1 MDNIPP
7 PSTTV
12 GRQLSPLMRIPSLRD
27 CFLSDGGFDVDKYLQ
42 RQTALRQRL
51 LWRTSSALNL
61 TNVVGESL
69 SIGNQARGTAA
80 MGIKK
85 TQAPR
90 CVFSCKESADLE
102 LQVIKPNECQ
112 WWKMYVENH
121 FMLEDSSLHVK
132 FWMQFR
138 VPYANYLELL
148 QWIRDNTHFAC
159 WCGEKINNK
168 MSSPIQLLVL
178 GLLRYLGRGWTFDDM
193 EEQTAISKEVHRTF
207 FYAFIV
213 FGSTSFYSRFVLTPL
228 HLPEA
233 LSNMREYKVAGFP
246 GCIGSTDCTHIT
258 TERCEY
264 RLKNNH

>member
-1 MDNIPP
+1 MEPKFIFIAINIQKIAKRYKIYIQQISDKPHHKFPLMMDNIPP

-69 SIGNQARGTAA
+69 SIGNQARGAA
-80 MGIKK
+80 ATGIKK
-85 TQAPR
+85 TRAPR

-102 LQVIKPNECQ
+102 LQVIKPNKCQ

-121 FMLEDSSLHVK
+121 FMLEDSSLHAK

-148 QWIRDNTHFAC
+148 
-159 WCGEKINNK
+159 
-168 MSSPIQLLVL
+168 
-178 GLLRYLGRGWTFDDM
+178 
-193 EEQTAISKEVHRTF
+193 
-207 FYAFIV
+207 
-213 FGSTSFYSRFVLTPL
+213 
-228 HLPEA
+228 
-233 LSNMREYKVAGFP
+233 
-246 GCIGSTDCTHIT
+246 
-258 TERCEY
+258 
-264 RLKNNH
+264 